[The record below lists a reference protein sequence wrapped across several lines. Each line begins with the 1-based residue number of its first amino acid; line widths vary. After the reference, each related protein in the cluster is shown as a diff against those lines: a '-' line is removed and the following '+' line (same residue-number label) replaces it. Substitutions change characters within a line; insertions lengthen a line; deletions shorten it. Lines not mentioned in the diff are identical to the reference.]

1 MNLLSKKTQLKLRD
15 RVLDIIKN
23 DDSFMDACL
32 LILFEQ
38 QTFEERQIKNS
49 MYRNAVGFNRPDAY
63 LLSDY
68 SIWKLNFPD
77 RSINGELKT
86 RLISK
91 LEKYAL
97 QLSSYKEVVAAL
109 EGLKDPNSIVTRV
122 KNEIDVDKLD
132 PTTSLEDYL
141 NYKKLE
147 REKEQREHAKK
158 NREEEQRQKLRLTH
172 DIVKGTIVEIEPK
185 ALKIKTIFED
195 FEMDLWFPKF
205 SIIKGYKEELTIL
218 QNFMIKKR
226 MLSSKREE
234 FLSETR
240 HHDTPQTNKFNI

>member
-1 MNLLSKKTQLKLRD
+1 MSKKIQLKLRD
-15 RVLDIIKN
+15 RVLDTMKN
-23 DDSFMDACL
+23 DDSFLDACL

-68 SIWKLNFPD
+68 SIWKLNFPE
-77 RSINGELKT
+77 RSIKRELKT
-86 RLISK
+86 KLIHK

-109 EGLKDPNSIVTRV
+109 EGLKDPNSIVSRV
-122 KNEIDVDKLD
+122 RNEIDVDKLD
-132 PTTSLEDYL
+132 PTTSLENYL

-147 REKEQREHAKK
+147 REKELRERAKRK
-158 NREEEQRQKLRLTH
+158 REEVWREKLNTTH
-172 DIVKGTIVEIEPK
+172 DIIKGTIVEIEPK
-185 ALKIKTIFED
+185 AIKIRTTLED

-205 SIIKGYKEELTIL
+205 SIINRYKEELTIL
-218 QNFMIKKR
+218 QEFMIKKR

-234 FLSETR
+234 FLSEMR
-240 HHDTPQTNKFNI
+240 DHDTPHTNKFNI